1 MNKQYTQFD
10 DVCDVTC
17 ISSGT
22 TEVGEILHF
31 REEEFISLTIRR
43 SIKLRLNWQK
53 NVGLYIGNMAGLEF
67 QSDGPNAY
75 TYRTHR

>member
-1 MNKQYTQFD
+1 MSQHTQFD

-17 ISSGT
+17 ISSGL
-22 TEVGEILHF
+22 TEKGEILSF

-43 SIKLRLNWQK
+43 SVKLRLNW
-53 NVGLYIGNMAGLEF
+53 NENAGIYVGSMAGLEF

-75 TYRTHR
+75 TYRSHR

>member
-1 MNKQYTQFD
+1 MSQQYIQFD

-17 ISSGT
+17 ISNDV
-22 TEVGEILHF
+22 TEKGEILTF

-43 SIKLRLNWQK
+43 AIKLRLNWNK
-53 NVGLYIGNMAGLEF
+53 KAGVYIGSMAGLEF

>member
-1 MNKQYTQFD
+1 MTQHTQFD

-17 ISSGT
+17 ISSGL
-22 TEVGEILHF
+22 TEKGEILSF

-43 SIKLRLNWQK
+43 AIKLRLNWNKQAE
-53 NVGLYIGNMAGLEF
+53 VYIGSMAGLEF

-75 TYRTHR
+75 TYRSHR

>member
-1 MNKQYTQFD
+1 MTQYTQFD

-17 ISSGT
+17 ISSDL
-22 TEVGEILHF
+22 TEKGEILTF
-31 REEEFISLTIRR
+31 REKEFISLTIRR
-43 SIKLRLNWQK
+43 AIKLRLNWNEK
-53 NVGLYIGNMAGLEF
+53 AGVYIGSMAGLEF

>member
-1 MNKQYTQFD
+1 MNGQHTQFD

-31 REEEFISLTIRR
+31 REKEFISLTIRR
-43 SIKLRLNWQK
+43 SVKLRLNW
-53 NVGLYIGNMAGLEF
+53 NERAGLYIGSMAGLEF

-75 TYRTHR
+75 TYRSHR